1 MRETNGMAIASLVC
15 GILGWTVLPVLASCA
30 ASCAAIV
37 LGHVAKV
44 QIRDSRGAVG
54 GDGLATA
61 GLVLGYSSLGIAVA
75 GVVVAIV
82 LSILGIVLPF
92 GLFGCALCAG
102 A

>member
-15 GILGWTVLPVLASCA
+15 GILGWMVLPVL